1 MTLTLVKI
9 INIEI
14 LYDLD
19 WNLTFVEDSG
29 DLNFWIEE
37 DSPGPRV
44 SGDSDDQDI
53 PDQRSQ
59 IQVDSDQAI
68 QILIVPWFHHNR
80 TQNIFSWDGKSNSL
94 ILFPGDRRNI
104 QRLIFFVN
112 IFHWDHKCWALI
124 GWGSPVNH
132 FQLSRSPI
140 GGILSETGW
149 HRREPE
155 EERFNINNMQV
166 HHYKTEHLCVDTIC
180 NICPSCV

>member
-53 PDQRSQ
+53 QRSQ

-104 QRLIFFVN
+104 QRLIFLW
-112 IFHWDHKCWALI
+112 IFFSEITNAESWLAEAHLSIISSWADL
-124 GWGSPVNH
+124 P
-132 FQLSRSPI
+132 L
-140 GGILSETGW
+140 
-149 HRREPE
+149 E
-155 EERFNINNMQV
+155 EYWV
-166 HHYKTEHLCVDTIC
+166 KLVDTDRRARKRK
-180 NICPSCV
+180 VQY